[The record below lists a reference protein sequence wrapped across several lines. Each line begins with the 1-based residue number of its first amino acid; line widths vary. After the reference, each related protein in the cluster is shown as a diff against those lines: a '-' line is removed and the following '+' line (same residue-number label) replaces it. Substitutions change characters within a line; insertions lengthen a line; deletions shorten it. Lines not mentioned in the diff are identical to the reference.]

1 MTGASWDVQLVA
13 ALTAAGF
20 GALAAL
26 PTLLCA
32 LKLRPLER
40 FAADFVA
47 VVAVGV
53 LFLLSAE
60 TGAQGQL
67 TAYCAVCYFLSLALS
82 RKAMLRCAAFLAD
95 RFAPRFAARRI
106 KKASFPRGET
116 AFELLLHCKIIRR
129 KPKHVPLP
137 FFVGKAGHQFGVGKL
152 TNRIDHFLSA
162 VE

>member
-1 MTGASWDVQLVA
+1 MTGASWDVQLVT

-20 GALAAL
+20 GALATL

-47 VVAVGV
+47 AAAVGV

-106 KKASFPRGET
+106 KKGVISPRRDGLRAPSSLQDNPPQAET
-116 AFELLLHCKIIRR
+116 RTFAFLRGKGGTSVRR
-129 KPKHVPLP
+129 RQ
-137 FFVGKAGHQFGVGKL
+137 A
-152 TNRIDHFLSA
+152 DESD
-162 VE
+162 

>member
-47 VVAVGV
+47 AVAVGV

-106 KKASFPRGET
+106 KKGVISPRRDGLRAPSSLQDNPPQAET
-116 AFELLLHCKIIRR
+116 RTSAFLRGKGGTSVRR
-129 KPKHVPLP
+129 RQ
-137 FFVGKAGHQFGVGKL
+137 A
-152 TNRIDHFLSA
+152 DESD
-162 VE
+162 

>member
-47 VVAVGV
+47 TAAVGV

-67 TAYCAVCYFLSLALS
+67 TAPYAIFFHS
-82 RKAMLRCAAFLAD
+82 RSAERRCCAARLFWRTDL
-95 RFAPRFAARRI
+95 RR
-106 KKASFPRGET
+106 G
-116 AFELLLHCKIIRR
+116 LRR
-129 KPKHVPLP
+129 
-137 FFVGKAGHQFGVGKL
+137 A
-152 TNRIDHFLSA
+152 
-162 VE
+162 E